1 MRDRRKRA
9 RGSSRAGVGSPF
21 ARLDRKLFGKR
32 AGLGVFGLDAGLTIA
47 FIIMVMTGV
56 ALALTKGLPI
66 IFQTIANGLDF
77 APLLIHIPGIAGQPF
92 FSETMSSALLPSGP
106 VGIFSVS
113 TVMGELYGKCW
124 KRTTTRERP
133 RETRL
138 WQDTYHEIGRISSWL
153 ALPDYVRDEIT
164 RIYVNL
170 KAQRSTIKAGLS
182 REKQLARI
190 TWLACLIHRLPR
202 TKEEINR
209 GLKELYGFGIGK
221 IPKEFVKAANTRW
234 TKFTLENVG
243 NKTYLYTC
251 ERIDGERTR
260 HRCLGTI

>member
-1 MRDRRKRA
+1 MQV
-9 RGSSRAGVGSPF
+9 VGHDE
-21 ARLDRKLFGKR
+21 LDRPVVSTLSGLEKLDLEEILR
-32 AGLGVFGLDAGLTIA
+32 HRYLGVFGDAPSEHFLGSSHELT
-47 FIIMVMTGV
+47 FG
-56 ALALTKGLPI
+56 GD
-66 IFQTIANGLDF
+66 G
-77 APLLIHIPGIAGQPF
+77 
-92 FSETMSSALLPSGP
+92 
-106 VGIFSVS
+106 
-113 TVMGELYGKCW
+113 GEVGKCW

-153 ALPDYVRDEIT
+153 ALPGYVRDEIT
-164 RIYVNL
+164 RIYANL

-182 REKQLARI
+182 REKQLAKI

-202 TKEEINR
+202 TREEINR
-209 GLKELYGFGIGK
+209 GLKELYGFGNGK

-251 ERIDGERTR
+251 ERIDGERAR